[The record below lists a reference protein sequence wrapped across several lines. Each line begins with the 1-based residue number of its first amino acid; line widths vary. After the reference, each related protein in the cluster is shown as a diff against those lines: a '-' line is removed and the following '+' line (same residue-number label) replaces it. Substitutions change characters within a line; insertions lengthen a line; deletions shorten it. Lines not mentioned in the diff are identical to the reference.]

1 MEKTTS
7 LSTKEEQYDAT
18 SPAHYQQGGMQLL
31 DIWKAKLSPEEFKG
45 LCKGNVLKYVIRS
58 DHKNGVE
65 DLKKAKVY
73 LEWLIEAEEKQN
85 ADSQHLPSNKPR
97 FV

>member
-1 MEKTTS
+1 MDKKNTP
-7 LSTKEEQYDAT
+7 LSKKVDAV
-18 SPAHYQQGGMQLL
+18 SPNHYQTGGMQLL

-65 DLKKAKVY
+65 DLKKAQVY
-73 LEWLIEAEEKQN
+73 LGWLIEAEEKAN
-85 ADSQHLPSNKPR
+85 EDSEHLSCHQPTALQR
-97 FV
+97 

>member
-1 MEKTTS
+1 MTTAP
-7 LSTKEEQYDAT
+7 STSKEVKYTAT
-18 SPAHYQQGGMQLL
+18 SPAHYQKGGMQLL

-45 LCKGNVLKYVIRS
+45 LCKGNILKYVIRS

-73 LEWLIEAEEKQN
+73 LEWLIEAEENKD
-85 ADSQHLPSNKPR
+85 ADS
-97 FV
+97 